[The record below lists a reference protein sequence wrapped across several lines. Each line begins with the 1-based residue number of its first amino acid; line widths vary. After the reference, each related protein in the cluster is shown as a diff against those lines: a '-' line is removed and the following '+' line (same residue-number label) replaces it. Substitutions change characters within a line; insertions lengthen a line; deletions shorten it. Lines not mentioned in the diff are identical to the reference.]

1 MTRENTHALSDVL
14 DQLEDGLTDEL
25 VCVRDIVDASG
36 RSSFA
41 SLILIF
47 ALLCTSPASTIPG
60 LTTATALIVFSLATQ
75 LILGKKSVWLPDFIM
90 RRRVSRKTIVDGI
103 AWLRQPVR
111 FVERFLKVRFTIV
124 FERPWLWVSL
134 SLILCL
140 TLFMPFMEVIPT
152 SGSIASGVIAMFG
165 AGLLARDGVLVVI
178 SLAALSVVPIM
189 IWQIG
194 FV

>member
-14 DQLEDGLTDEL
+14 DQLEDGLTDEQ
-25 VCVRDIVDASG
+25 VCVRDIVVASG

-47 ALLCTSPASTIPG
+47 ALVCTSPASTIPG
-60 LTTATALIVFSLATQ
+60 LTTATALIVFSLTIQ
-75 LILGKKSVWLPDFIM
+75 LILGREAVWLPNFIM
-90 RRRVSRKTIVDGI
+90 CRSVSSKTIMDGI
-103 AWLRQPVR
+103 AWLRKPVR

-124 FERPWLWVSL
+124 FERPWLWIPL
-134 SLILCL
+134 TLILCV
-140 TLFMPFMEVIPT
+140 TLFMPFMEVIPA
-152 SGSIASGVIAMFG
+152 SGSIASAVIAMFG
-165 AGLLARDGVLVVI
+165 AGLLARDGVLVAI
-178 SLAALSVVPIM
+178 SLVALSIVPVV